1 MTNIPFIPQNKIH
14 KLRLLP
20 LSTLMG
26 FMRIPI
32 VFLSGALFLVSVFM
46 SPNMSMPCLNALESD
61 TQPYQYCYKTT
72 IKITNNGNNTLYNY
86 PVRLKLPYESW
97 FTSDYVDVAHSTSR
111 DTSKAWDMRA
121 FKSTLSNEVEIIGQD
136 IRDMNTGEM
145 QFWFIVPE
153 IPAADSSFTLLM
165 GNAEQK
171 RNQGIFFDG
180 SSGNISSD
188 TFIVNDN
195 NNLDLTT
202 NYEITLDMK
211 MLDEANFET
220 ATLLDKYDGVL
231 GSGTGYAI
239 RITKLVSVPA
249 QLQISCYSDGSV
261 ASTTYA
267 YGTTPSTEV
276 KMIHNGTGIQCIA
289 GNNSSSV
296 VAANPTNTNTANL
309 VVGSDVYKTF
319 LYDLKFTTGNTIQA
333 HYGFDAFSLDE
344 TDPLCPYSAVI
355 QDYSGALGNSGTY
368 NTHSCQ
374 TNLSTSIGSVVLTSA
389 SDIPDI
395 PTGYTGWSPSFFG
408 DGNPFATPT
417 ANNNAFGSEYYSQPS
432 GFGVPSNFW
441 YSMLFTP
448 IGLILGGLVFISSR
462 SLLISIVAAGLP
474 VLFAISQGF
483 LPIWFGI
490 VWLLV
495 VMIAAGIKQFG
506 EQF

>member
-1 MTNIPFIPQNKIH
+1 MTIPSSQSHRIH
-14 KLRLLP
+14 KPNFRLP
-20 LSTLMG
+20 LVRFMG
-26 FMRIPI
+26 FMRIPV
-32 VFLSGALFLVSVFM
+32 VFLAGFLYLISAFS
-46 SPNMSMPCLNALESD
+46 SPNMTMGCIYAIETD
-61 TQPYQYCYKTT
+61 TQPYQYCYKATV
-72 IKITNNGNNTLYNY
+72 KISNNGNSTLYNY
-86 PVRLKLPYESW
+86 PIRLTIPYESW
-97 FTSDYVDVAHSTSR
+97 YMSDYVDVSHSTSR
-111 DTSKAWDMRA
+111 ENSKAWDMRA
-121 FKSTLSNEVEIIGQD
+121 FKSTLTNEVNIIGQD

-153 IPAADSSFTLLM
+153 IPVADSSFTLLM
-165 GNAEQK
+165 GNDEQK
-171 RNQGIFFDG
+171 RNQALFFDG
-180 SSGNISSD
+180 SSTNTASD
-188 TFIVNDN
+188 TFIVTDN
-195 NNLDLTT
+195 NNLDVTS

-220 ATLLDKYDGVL
+220 ATLLSKYDGVL

-239 RITKLVSVPA
+239 KITKLIAAPA
-249 QLQISCYSDGSV
+249 QLEVSCYSDANV
-261 ASTTYA
+261 ASTTYS

-276 KMIHNGTGIQCIA
+276 KMIHNGTGIQCSA

-296 VAANPTNTNTANL
+296 VAANSTNTNTQNL
-309 VVGSDVYKTF
+309 IVGTDVYKTL
-319 LYDLKFTTGNTIQA
+319 LYDLKITTGNTVQA

-344 TDPLCPYSAVI
+344 TDPLCPYAAVV
-355 QDYSGALGNSGTY
+355 QDYSANTNTGTY

-374 TNLSTSIGSVVLTSA
+374 TNLSSSVGSVVLTSA

-395 PTGYTGWSPSFFG
+395 PTGYTGWSPNFYG

-417 ANNNAFGSEYYSQPS
+417 VNNNAFGSEYYSQPT
-432 GFGVPSNFW
+432 GFGVPTNFW

-448 IGLILGGLVFISSR
+448 VGLILGGLVFISSR
-462 SLLISIVAAGLP
+462 SLLMAIVAAGLP

-483 LPIWFGI
+483 LPIWFGM

>member
-1 MTNIPFIPQNKIH
+1 MINLPIHPEDKIH
-14 KLRLLP
+14 ESSFLP
-20 LSTLMG
+20 QPRFMG
-26 FMRIPI
+26 FIRIPAI
-32 VFLSGALFLVSVFM
+32 FLSGILFLLSAFA
-46 SPNMSMPCLNALESD
+46 SPNMNLACLNALESD

-72 IKITNNGNNTLYNY
+72 IKITNNGNTTLYNY
-86 PVRLKLPYESW
+86 PIRLTVPYESW
-97 FTSDYVDVAHSTSR
+97 FTSDYVDVSHSTSR
-111 DTSKAWDMRA
+111 DTSKAWDLKS

-153 IPAADSSFTLLM
+153 IPVNDSSFTLLM
-165 GNAEQK
+165 GNNEQK

-180 SSGNISSD
+180 SSTNTASD

-195 NNLDLTT
+195 NALDVTT

-211 MLDEANFET
+211 MFDETLFET

-239 RITKLVSVPA
+239 KFTKLTTVPA
-249 QLQISCYSDGSV
+249 SMQVSCYSDGSV
-261 ASTTYA
+261 ANTTYA
-267 YGTTPSTEV
+267 YGSAVSTEV
-276 KMIHNGTGIQCIA
+276 KMIHNGTGIQCSA
-289 GNNSSSV
+289 GLNSSPV
-296 VAANPTNTNTANL
+296 VSANPTNTNTKNL
-309 VVGSDVYKTF
+309 IIGDGVKKTM
-319 LYDLKFTTGNTIQA
+319 LYDLKFTSGNTVLA
-333 HYGFDAFSLDE
+333 SYGFDAFSLDE
-344 TDPLCPYSAVI
+344 TDPLCPYASVI
-355 QDYSGALGNSGTY
+355 QDYSGAFGTSGTY

-374 TNLSTSIGSVVLTSA
+374 TNISASMGSVVLTSA

-395 PTGYTGWSPSFFG
+395 PTGYTGWSPTFFG

-448 IGLILGGLVFISSR
+448 IGLILGGLIFITSR
-462 SLLISIVAAGLP
+462 SLLMAIIAAGLP

-483 LPIWFGI
+483 LPVWFGI